1 MAEAAP
7 LGFEHPLIAAGVA
20 GLTALYAARSAT
32 PLQAAEAYLGRI
44 ARLNPSLNAVL
55 FVDPEGA
62 LRDAQASAAR
72 WAAGAPLSPLDGVPL
87 GVKANIAVRG
97 LPWHAGI
104 AAYRTRVAD
113 RDADVVAGL
122 RQGGAVI
129 LGGLNMHEAALGATT
144 DNLAFGR
151 CHNPYR
157 HVFTPG
163 GSSGG
168 SAAAVAAG
176 LCAAALGTDTMGSVR
191 IPASYCGVFG
201 HMPRRGLISTAG
213 VVPLSWTLDRVG
225 LLARSAEDAAAV
237 LSVCAGAAAAG
248 PETETGPASAVL
260 GALDLSGG
268 FDLDPPA
275 AQSFGAAIAAA
286 QSAGFAVK
294 RIGFPRYDVL
304 ALRRLCLLIAE
315 VEGFVE
321 HEAALSADP
330 EGFSPALRAML
341 QWGAGQ
347 SAPKL
352 AKAYRRL
359 ASTADE
365 IRADLA
371 DIDALIT
378 PTTGGP
384 AFPFEQSAPAGQ
396 ADFTLIANIAGLAAT
411 AFPLGL
417 SQDGLPLSAQI
428 LGRSEAVTLSL
439 AARLASPLPPPEGF
453 R

>member
-32 PLQAAEAYLGRI
+32 PLEAAEAYLGRI

-72 WAAGAPLSPLDGVPL
+72 CAAGAPLSPLDGVPV

-113 RDADVVAGL
+113 RDADVVAAL

-157 HVFTPG
+157 HDFTPG

-248 PETETGPASAVL
+248 PEPEPEPAVL
-260 GALDLSGG
+260 GALELSDA
-268 FDLDPPA
+268 FDLEPEA
-275 AQSFGAAIAAA
+275 AQSFGAAIEAA
-286 QSAGFAVK
+286 QSAGFVVK
-294 RIGFPRYDVL
+294 RIGFPHYDVL

-321 HEAALSADP
+321 HEAALNADP
-330 EGFSPALRAML
+330 EGFSPALSAML

-359 ASTADE
+359 ASTAAE
-365 IRADLA
+365 IREGLA
-371 DIDALIT
+371 DVDVLIT

-384 AFPFEQSAPAGQ
+384 AFPFEQSAPARQ
-396 ADFTLIANIAGLAAT
+396 PDFTLIANIAGLAAT

-428 LGRSEAVTLSL
+428 LGGSEALTLSL
-439 AARLASPLPPPEGF
+439 AARLGASLPPPEGF

>member
-7 LGFEHPLIAAGVA
+7 LGFNDPLIAAGVA

-32 PLQAAEAYLGRI
+32 PLRATEAYLGRI
-44 ARLNPSLNAVL
+44 ERLNPSLNAVL
-55 FVDPEGA
+55 FVDTEGA
-62 LRDAQASAAR
+62 LRDAKASAAR
-72 WAAGAPLSPLDGVPL
+72 WAVGAPLSPLDGVPL

-97 LPWHAGI
+97 LPWHGGI
-104 AAYRTRVAD
+104 AAYRARVAD
-113 RDADVVAGL
+113 RDADLVAAL
-122 RQGGAVI
+122 RKGGAVI

-157 HVFTPG
+157 HDFTPG

-201 HMPRRGLISTAG
+201 HMPRRGVISTAG

-237 LSVCAGAAAAG
+237 LSVCAGAASAEPEPAPIALAALE
-248 PETETGPASAVL
+248 PS
-260 GALDLSGG
+260 GA
-268 FDLDPPA
+268 FDLEPEA
-275 AQSFGAAIAAA
+275 AQSFGAAIEAAR
-286 QSAGFAVK
+286 SAGFAVK
-294 RIGFPRYDVL
+294 RIGLPRYDVL
-304 ALRRLCLLIAE
+304 ALRRMCLMIAE

-321 HEAALSADP
+321 HEAALIADP
-330 EGFSPALRAML
+330 EGFSPALSAML
-341 QWGAGQ
+341 QWGADR

-359 ASTADE
+359 ASTAAE
-365 IRADLA
+365 IGVDLA
-371 DIDALIT
+371 DVDALMT

-384 AFPFEQSAPAGQ
+384 AFPFDDGAPAGQ

-411 AFPLGL
+411 AFPLGV

-439 AARLASPLPPPEGF
+439 AARLAARPPPPEGF